1 MLQERSRVLKAQPY
15 ERTDSRLGHTNGFNP
30 KTLAT
35 RVGEIDLRVRQ
46 VRGEVEFYPSALQR
60 GMRSEQALHLA
71 MAEMYVQGVS
81 TRKVTQI
88 IEQLCGP
95 SVSSTQ
101 ESNCAAK
108 PDEQRTLWRQGP
120 PPLGACPYVVLDV
133 RYERCAKPACSGTA
147 RCFSPWA
154 SAPTASAPCWA

>member
-1 MLQERSRVLKAQPY
+1 MFQERSRVLKAQPY

-101 ESNCAAK
+101 ESNCAARL
-108 PDEQRTLWRQGP
+108 DEQRTLWRQRP

-133 RYERCAKPACSGTA
+133 RYEKVRQAGVLGDCAVLLAL
-147 RCFSPWA
+147 A